1 MEHGLQHQSALN
13 RGVRVDS
20 GCAGSAAQF
29 RVSPPRDGGFIE
41 PESQSASRDESS
53 IVIAPISN
61 TIPEYMVVFLSW
73 AYRTGP
79 VIFWKS
85 ATMPLLFE
93 KPATKKPRRRYPSAP
108 GFEEDPPPSANSSRM
123 PPTAPRI
130 PLASNG
136 KNILVAWPP
145 DIFSSDSRYFR
156 AMR

>member
-79 VIFWKS
+79 VIFGNLQQCHSCSKNRRPKNRGG
-85 ATMPLLFE
+85 ATPQRRASRKTLRHRRT
-93 KPATKKPRRRYPSAP
+93 ARGCRPRRLESRWPRTARISWSP
-108 GFEEDPPPSANSSRM
+108 GLP
-123 PPTAPRI
+123 
-130 PLASNG
+130 
-136 KNILVAWPP
+136 
-145 DIFSSDSRYFR
+145 IFFR
-156 AMR
+156 ATRGTLGR